1 MKKLLVIVAAVV
13 IVLFLA
19 KDFVAGFVFTS
30 GIKAFTDLP
39 ASVKGMKVGVF
50 KSAVD
55 IDNLKVYNPKNNFKD
70 RVMLDIPDFYVHYDL
85 WSMFSGKKHI
95 KKMRL
100 DLKEFYVIK
109 NEGGELNIDSL
120 KAIQSGGGKQGAKQA
135 AKQDMKFMI
144 DELDLKIGK
153 VIYKDYTKGGSPSVK
168 EFNVGIEGINTNIV
182 NSMRSLACCFKALA
196 NHERGFPG
204 NFDLNGLKAVSSE
217 AMTPQRKRKTGGG
230 RGIKKVLHIR
240 QVNSLTASL

>member
-19 KDFVAGFVFTS
+19 KDFVAGFVFTT

-70 RVMLDIPDFYVHYDL
+70 RVMLDMPDFYIHYDL
-85 WSMFSGKKHI
+85 LSMFSGKKHI

-109 NEGGELNIDSL
+109 NAGGELNIDSL
-120 KAIQSGGGKQGAKQA
+120 KAIQSGNGKQGAKQ
-135 AKQDMKFMI
+135 DIKFMI

-153 VIYKDYTKGGSPSVK
+153 VIYKDYTKGASPSVK
-168 EFNVGIEGINTNIV
+168 EFNVGIEEHYTNID
-182 NSMRSLACCFKALA
+182 NPYAFASLVVFKALA
-196 NHERGFPG
+196 NTGVASMA
-204 NFDLNGLKAVSSE
+204 NFDLSGLRAVSSE
-217 AMTPQRKRKTGGG
+217 AMTSAKETVKQAAE
-230 RGIKKVLHIR
+230 GIKKVLPFGK
-240 QVNSLTASL
+240 

>member
-1 MKKLLVIVAAVV
+1 MKKTALIVAAVV
-13 IVLFLA
+13 VALFLV
-19 KDFVAGFVFTS
+19 KDFAAGFIFTS

-55 IDNLKVYNPKNNFKD
+55 IDNLKVYNPKNSFKD
-70 RVMLDIPDFYVHYDL
+70 RVMLDMPDFYIDYDL

-109 NEGGELNIDSL
+109 NEGGELNINSL
-120 KAIQSGGGKQGAKQA
+120 KAIQSGSGRQGAKQP
-135 AKQDMKFMI
+135 AKQDVKFTI

-153 VIYKDYTKGGSPSVK
+153 VIYKDYTKGPSPVVK
-168 EFNVGIEGINTNIV
+168 EFNVGVEERYTNID
-182 NSMRSLACCFKALA
+182 NPYMFASLVVFKALA
-196 NHERGFPG
+196 NTGVASMA
-204 NFDLNGLKAVSSE
+204 NFDMSGLKTVSSGAISSAQE
-217 AMTPQRKRKTGGG
+217 AVKQAAE
-230 RGIKKVLHIR
+230 GIKKALPFGK
-240 QVNSLTASL
+240 